1 MLNKD
6 FLVKFQDLDINE
18 LESELENRRSKLFN
32 LIEVE
37 NLEEVMEE
45 IEVLE
50 FLINKAEING

>member
-50 FLINKAEING
+50 FLINKAEIDG

>member
-6 FLVKFQDLDINE
+6 YLVKFQDLDINE

-37 NLEEVMEE
+37 NLEEVIEE

-50 FLINKAEING
+50 FLINKTEIDG